1 MSAVEA
7 CTIPTNTIGRD
18 RFLLPSSFSLC
29 LVFKHLLHTRS
40 KDGGGGYV
48 VNNRSALRQW
58 RDAKEEELKY
68 AWSAPTAN
76 RELFAKA
83 VVWWD
88 RRLQRGDL
96 AITQMVRPFFPHH
109 LIRTERAL
117 TLYLPC
123 SRRPGSFKAGCAATR
138 RWSGTGTRRPSGG
151 TRCPLILLERRLL
164 LTRSRRRRAR
174 SSGSGRRT
182 STGSTGATGRSGTR
196 RGGSSR
202 CVSLS
207 FLHPP
212 LHVRETDV
220 LVDSQ
225 SCRASSPSV
234 FLPPSP
240 SSTSSLSGRSHSC
253 PTRPCTALLIHFRA
267 VDESTPIESC
277 SLYERERAQGERRL
291 VRACPT

>member
-1 MSAVEA
+1 MRCLKPDVEARASRLSLLLPRPALSLDIAAMSAVEA
-7 CTIPTNTIGRD
+7 CTIPTDPIEPHRYVTPAKTG
-18 RFLLPSSFSLC
+18 LA
-29 LVFKHLLHTRS
+29 LVLKHLIHTKRRE
-40 KDGGGGYV
+40 GGDYV
-48 VNNRSALRQW
+48 FYNRSALGQW
-58 RDAKEEELKY
+58 RAEQEKQLKE
-68 AWSAPTAN
+68 AWAAPSAH

-83 VVWWD
+83 MVWWNE
-88 RRLQRGDL
+88 RLQRGDL
-96 AITQMVRPFFPHH
+96 AVTQMVRPSLLARPS
-109 LIRTERAL
+109 RRAL
-117 TLYLPC
+117 TFILPC
-123 SRRPGSFKAGCAATR
+123 SRRPGSFKVGFAATG
-138 RWSGTGTRRPSGG
+138 RWSGTGTRQPSGG

-225 SCRASSPSV
+225 SCRASTPSV

-240 SSTSSLSGRSHSC
+240 CSTSSLSGRSHSC
-253 PTRPCTALLIHFRA
+253 PA
-267 VDESTPIESC
+267 
-277 SLYERERAQGERRL
+277 
-291 VRACPT
+291 